1 MSSSPAGTTSPPRQ
15 LLGEI
20 ARDAVIRARAPLRIS
35 FCGGGTDLMP
45 YVVDHGGLVLSAT
58 VARYAYAT
66 LRLLPEPAI
75 RVRSLDYNMIASYGL
90 DEPLI
95 YDGKFDLV
103 KACLQRLRVGPE
115 TSDRGLDI
123 YLETDAPPGSG
134 LGSSSALVVAVIGTF
149 RTWRRLALSRYEIA
163 DLAYQLERKDVGIA
177 GGLQDQY
184 AAAFGGLNLI
194 EFRAEHDVV
203 VNPLRIDPQVL
214 HELEYN
220 SLLVFTGATRLSSHI
235 IESQV
240 RGYTSRDRGVL
251 EAMNHMKALAL
262 EAKDALL
269 RGRLHELGKILHED
283 WVEKRRTSVS
293 VSNAHIDNLYEE
305 ARRCGAVG
313 GKVSGAG
320 GGGFMFLVCPF
331 DRKPSVTQ
339 RLSELGAQ
347 VSPVEFESEG
357 LQSWAAH
364 PILGSRIAAAR

>member
-1 MSSSPAGTTSPPRQ
+1 
-15 LLGEI
+15 
-20 ARDAVIRARAPLRIS
+20 
-35 FCGGGTDLMP
+35 MP
-45 YVVDHGGLVLSAT
+45 YVGDHGGLVLSAT

-66 LRLLPEPAI
+66 LRLLSEPAI

-115 TSDRGLDI
+115 ASECGLDI

-194 EFRAEHDVV
+194 EFRSGHDVV
-203 VNPLRIDPQVL
+203 VNPLRID
-214 HELEYN
+214 
-220 SLLVFTGATRLSSHI
+220 LLVFTGATRLSSHI

-240 RGYTSRDRGVL
+240 RGYTNRERGVL
-251 EAMNHMKALAL
+251 EAMNHMKALAVQ
-262 EAKDALL
+262 AKDALL
-269 RGRLHELGKILHED
+269 RGRLHELGTILHED
-283 WVEKRRTSVS
+283 WVEKRRTSVA
-293 VSNAHIDNLYEE
+293 VSNAHIDHLYEE

-339 RLSELGAQ
+339 RLIELGAQ

-364 PILGSRIAAAR
+364 PILGSRIGAAR

>member
-1 MSSSPAGTTSPPRQ
+1 
-15 LLGEI
+15 
-20 ARDAVIRARAPLRIS
+20 
-35 FCGGGTDLMP
+35 MP
-45 YVVDHGGLVLSAT
+45 YVGDHGGLVLSAT

-66 LRLLPEPAI
+66 LRLLSEPAI

-115 TSDRGLDI
+115 ASECGLDI

-194 EFRAEHDVV
+194 EFRSEHDVV

-240 RGYTSRDRGVL
+240 RGYTNRERGVL
-251 EAMNHMKALAL
+251 EAMNHMKALAVQ
-262 EAKDALL
+262 AKDALL
-269 RGRLHELGKILHED
+269 RGRLHELGTILHED
-283 WVEKRRTSVS
+283 WVEKRRTSVA
-293 VSNAHIDNLYEE
+293 VSNAHIDHLYEE

-339 RLSELGAQ
+339 RLIELGAQ

-364 PILGSRIAAAR
+364 PILGSRIGAAR

>member
-1 MSSSPAGTTSPPRQ
+1 LSSSPAGTTSPPRQ